1 MNNDDDNLII
11 SFKKPSNRTNIDLR
25 EKLCL
30 HAKEIFE
37 FRQLTMQQEGNINE
51 DTSTRFKCDVKTP
64 CQCGVVVRYIRLL
77 IEPSE
82 NVAQVEL
89 KFSTGTTGDE
99 NIDEDTEIIE
109 YEDKDKDEEDEGCE
123 EENPEPP
130 LGQWS
135 QEDYNNKDEEDSD
148 TSSSISVIYGIGG
161 S

>member
-1 MNNDDDNLII
+1 MASNLNENTEDELKCCTFRVPANIVLVT
-11 SFKKPSNRTNIDLR
+11 SNSPSRL
-25 EKLCL
+25 EV
-30 HAKEIFE
+30 
-37 FRQLTMQQEGNINE
+37 TMQQEGNINE
-51 DTSTRFKCDVKTP
+51 DTGTRFKCDVKTP

>member
-1 MNNDDDNLII
+1 
-11 SFKKPSNRTNIDLR
+11 
-25 EKLCL
+25 
-30 HAKEIFE
+30 
-37 FRQLTMQQEGNINE
+37 MQQEGNINAE
-51 DTSTRFKCDVKTP
+51 DTGTRFKCDVKTP

-89 KFSTGTTGDE
+89 KFSTGTTTYYEQTGDK
-99 NIDEDTEIIE
+99 NIDKDTEIIE
-109 YEDKDKDEEDEGCE
+109 YEDEDEDEDEDEEDEGCE
-123 EENPEPP
+123 EENPDSP

>member
-1 MNNDDDNLII
+1 MLQVRIGKLLLPCKECFSQHIQAD
-11 SFKKPSNRTNIDLR
+11 KKN
-25 EKLCL
+25 
-30 HAKEIFE
+30 
-37 FRQLTMQQEGNINE
+37 
-51 DTSTRFKCDVKTP
+51 P

>member
-1 MNNDDDNLII
+1 MASNLNENIEDELKCCTFRVPANI
-11 SFKKPSNRTNIDLR
+11 VLVTSNSPSRL
-25 EKLCL
+25 EV
-30 HAKEIFE
+30 
-37 FRQLTMQQEGNINE
+37 TMQQEGNINE
-51 DTSTRFKCDVKTP
+51 DTGTRFKCDVKTP

>member
-1 MNNDDDNLII
+1 
-11 SFKKPSNRTNIDLR
+11 
-25 EKLCL
+25 
-30 HAKEIFE
+30 
-37 FRQLTMQQEGNINE
+37 MQQEGNINE
-51 DTSTRFKCDVKTP
+51 DTGTRFKCDVKTP